1 MRAIL
6 VDRPHAPLHLVQ
18 VNDPEPAP
26 HGAIVAVAATG
37 VCRSDHHA
45 WLGHDPT
52 IRWPHVPGHEFAGT
66 VVAVG
71 AAVSRRRIGER
82 VTAPFCC
89 GCGTCDTCRV
99 GHVHLCES
107 EFQPGFDGWGSFAEF
122 VHVPW
127 ADVNLAVLP
136 DDLGFDEAAAL
147 GCRFMT
153 AFHGLIERARLR
165 AGEQVAVFG
174 CGGVGLS
181 AVAIAAAAG
190 ARVIAVD
197 RAADKL
203 ALARSLGADA
213 TIDVDGTDPV
223 AAIRDLCAAGP
234 GRASGV
240 DVAVDALGSRVTA
253 RAALESLRRRGRHL
267 QLGLLLGAEAD
278 PPLPIGQAVRHEL
291 SLIGA
296 HGMPATSYPDLF
308 RFVAQRGVPLAKMIG
323 RKRPLAE
330 AHDAML
336 GMEHFAGVGVTLL
349 HP

>member
-6 VDRPHAPLHLVQ
+6 VDRPHAPLTLTHLP
-18 VNDPEPAP
+18 DPEPPA

-66 VVAVG
+66 IVALGRDVR
-71 AAVSRRRIGER
+71 ARRVGER

-89 GCGTCDTCRV
+89 GCGTCGTCRE
-99 GHVHLCES
+99 GHVHLCEQ
-107 EFQPGFDGWGSFAEF
+107 EFQPGFDGYGSFAEL
-122 VHVPW
+122 VAVPW

-136 DDLGFDEAAAL
+136 EALDFDAAASL

-165 AGEQVAVFG
+165 AGERVAVFG

-190 ARVIAVD
+190 AEVIAVD
-197 RAADKL
+197 LAADRL
-203 ALARSLGADA
+203 ALARSLGAAA
-213 TIDVDGTDPV
+213 TIDAGASDPV

-234 GRASGV
+234 GKASGA
-240 DVAVDALGSRVTA
+240 DVAVDALGSRATA
-253 RAALESLRRRGRHL
+253 RSALASLRRRGRHL
-267 QLGLLLGAEAD
+267 QLGLLLGDDTD
-278 PPLPIGQAVRHEL
+278 PPLPIGLAVRHEL
-291 SLIGA
+291 TLIGA
-296 HGMPATSYPDLF
+296 HGMPATSYPALF
-308 RFVAQRGVPLAKMIG
+308 RFVQRSGIHLEQLIG
-323 RKRPLAE
+323 SRRPLAE

-336 GMEHFAGVGVTLL
+336 AMGRFAGAGVTLL
-349 HP
+349 RP